1 MEKSDYSRI
10 ILEIDEALSTRFAP
24 LFSKGVGV
32 KARTGCSIEEFIC
45 GQLDIPAEYLEE
57 RIQTIFLDGQPVD
70 DYRTANVRDGSLLA
84 LSAAMPGL
92 VGAVMRRGGYFASL
106 RQTIT
111 YRADPSEMREQE
123 GLVTVKLFNLTV
135 RELGPLMLKHGIF
148 IEADDL
154 VDVLTHFETSFR
166 KGCRSARY
174 DGDTIDRE
182 ALLARLANE
191 DVVHLRIETANHKI
205 PKSK

>member
-1 MEKSDYSRI
+1 MEKSDHNRI

-32 KARTGCSIEEFIC
+32 RARTGCSIEEFVC
-45 GQLDIPAEYLEE
+45 GQLGIAQEYLEE
-57 RIQTIFLDGQPVD
+57 RIKTIFLDGKPVD
-70 DYRTANVRDGSLLA
+70 DYRTAGVAEGSLLA

-106 RQTIT
+106 RQSIT
-111 YRADPSEMREQE
+111 YRADSNEMGEQE

-135 RELGPLMLKHGIF
+135 RELGPVLLQHGIV
-148 IEADDL
+148 IEAADL
-154 VDVLTHFETSFR
+154 VDVLTHFEDSFR

-174 DGDTIDRE
+174 DGEAIDLK
-182 ALLARLANE
+182 ALLAKLANQ
-191 DVVHLRIETANHKI
+191 DIVHLRIDRT
-205 PKSK
+205 S

>member
-1 MEKSDYSRI
+1 MEKTDYSRI
-10 ILEIDEALSTRFAP
+10 QLKIDEGLSTRFAP

-32 KARTGCSIEEFIC
+32 RARTGCSIEEFIC
-45 GQLDIPAEYLEE
+45 GQLGISPEYLEE
-57 RIQTIFLDGQPVD
+57 RIQTIFLDGKPVD
-70 DYRTANVRDGSLLA
+70 DYRKASIGDGSLLA

-111 YRADPSEMREQE
+111 YKADPSEISVQE

-135 RELGPLMLKHGIF
+135 RELGPVLLQQGIL

-154 VDVLTHFETSFR
+154 VDVLTHFEASFR
-166 KGCRSARY
+166 KGCQSIKF
-174 DGDTIDRE
+174 DGDAIDRE
-182 ALLARLANE
+182 VLLMRLANE
-191 DVVHLRIETANHKI
+191 NIVHLRTETTN
-205 PKSK
+205 